1 MNVEKVRAARH
12 LFEQGAVLRARC
24 RAVVSDIV
32 IAHLLTVDDVVAGE
46 AVRIL
51 RGEVDQL
58 EAARV
63 MMARSAPGEQAAISG
78 WRGAGLGQLLAR
90 QVIWIR
96 AARPPRQVG

>member
-1 MNVEKVRAARH
+1 MGNVRRVAPVQEQLEPRGVALALNVEKVRAARH
-12 LFEQGAVLRARC
+12 LFEQGAMLRARC

-51 RGEVDQL
+51 RGEVNQL

-63 MMARSAPGEQAAISG
+63 MVARTAPREQASIG
-78 WRGAGLGQLLAR
+78 GRR
-90 QVIWIR
+90 
-96 AARPPRQVG
+96 